1 MKYKVKPVGEMWVDV
16 GARSCEDVLD
26 RLGLT
31 VGDFGVYGRC
41 WNVSGD
47 TLSANAL
54 DGRLG
59 LATRTATLERI
70 GNPAKG
76 RVSVIASVQEEFS
89 IRALLPTVRKLKPDA
104 LVVVDVSPATDTPGM
119 AGHTG
124 IALGRG
130 LVLHLHRFHG
140 RGTLGGVSPP
150 EWIVDATER
159 SAASKDIP
167 LQRECVVG
175 VITDGA
181 FALHLNTGIP
191 TIEVGV
197 AV

>member
-1 MKYKVKPVGEMWVDV
+1 MLARAAARTCWTGSASRSAISVSMGVVGM
-16 GARSCEDVLD
+16 
-26 RLGLT
+26 
-31 VGDFGVYGRC
+31 F
-41 WNVSGD
+41 
-47 TLSANAL
+47 
-54 DGRLG
+54 

-89 IRALLPTVRKLKPDA
+89 IRALVPTVRKLKPDA

-140 RGTLGGVSPP
+140 RGTLGGVFPP
-150 EWIVDATER
+150 EWIVDTTER

-167 LQRECVVG
+167 LQRESVVG

-181 FALHLNTGIP
+181 FALHLNNGIP